1 MVIRIERYFKS
12 FDLKKQTP
20 KSSMQWGDYT
30 FTDDDVEECDY
41 LVILDYPKEDFSIKV
56 NRDNIIHLC
65 IEPPNEVSKYR
76 QYANKNVS
84 LIFNTVDIKKNNF
97 LTHCAIPWHV
107 NKDFDFLSSLNVESL
122 KKEDKIVWVTSNQRS
137 SKIHNVRMDYLD
149 KISALKLPFVELY
162 GRGINPIDD
171 KWDAMSKAKYAIAYE
186 NYKND
191 YYWTEKI
198 MDCYLS
204 YSMPIYFGCNLI
216 DNFFPKDSYIQ
227 LDPNDKHIDLFLKEI
242 VTSKKWENNLDGITK
257 ARELVLNEYQLFPFL
272 YNHIKALESS
282 KGHYQSRE
290 KELVSFKGG
299 NDYFDNYPLSISIEK
314 EFAKFMSRIKSR
326 I

>member
-30 FTDDDVEECDY
+30 FSDDAEECDY
-41 LVILDYPKEDFSIKV
+41 LVILDYPKEDFSVKV
-56 NRDNIIHLC
+56 NKDNIIHLC

-76 QYANKNVS
+76 HYANKNVS

-97 LTHCAIPWHV
+97 LTHCALPWHV
-107 NKDFDFLSSLNVESL
+107 NKDFDFLSSLKVESL

-137 SKIHNVRMDYLD
+137 SKIHNVRMDFLD
-149 KISALKLPFVELY
+149 KVNALQLPFVGLY

-171 KWDAMSKAKYAIAYE
+171 KWDVMNTSKYAIAFE

-242 VTSKKWENNLDGITK
+242 VASKKWENNLDGITK
-257 ARELVLNEYQLFPFL
+257 ARELILNEYQLFPFL

-282 KGHYQSRE
+282 KGLYQSTVR
-290 KELVSFKGG
+290 ELVSFKGG
-299 NDYFDNYPLSISIEK
+299 NEYFDNFPLGVTLEK
-314 EFAKFMSRIKSR
+314 EFAKITSRIKKM